1 MPFEWFV
8 ALRFLREGRMQTVLI
23 LLGVSVGVGVII
35 FLSGLISGLQTGLID
50 KTLGSQA
57 HIVVR
62 PPEEMPRILIDG
74 RVAGTDAGMA
84 GRSGLGGGQGNAL
97 SIRIEKPAQR
107 MRSINQWPQVLRDIE
122 QIPGVIAVSPVVTGS
137 AFATRGEAT
146 RSIALRGIDPERFV
160 RIIDLPR
167 KMTSGSFRI
176 AGTEAVIGAGL
187 AKDLGVR
194 VGDKIR
200 IVTAEERSDV
210 LTISGIFD
218 LQNEEVNDRWVLV
231 SLKCAQN
238 LLDLSGGI
246 SAIEARVRE
255 IFTAET
261 IAQGIARR
269 TGLVAESWMTINR
282 QLLVGLRSQNS
293 SSYMIQAFVVV
304 AVALGIAS
312 VLVVWVVQKNREIGI
327 LRAVG
332 TTRRQVLHIF
342 LIQGLLLGA
351 GGWVLGA
358 GIGTVLSF
366 IFAGMATNPDGSP
379 TFPVNLSPQLFLG
392 TLVMALAVGHFS
404 AVAPARRAAGLD
416 PAQVIQRG

>member
-160 RIIDLPR
+160 RMIDLPR

>member
-1 MPFEWFV
+1 
-8 ALRFLREGRMQTVLI
+8 
-23 LLGVSVGVGVII
+23 
-35 FLSGLISGLQTGLID
+35 
-50 KTLGSQA
+50 
-57 HIVVR
+57 
-62 PPEEMPRILIDG
+62 
-74 RVAGTDAGMA
+74 
-84 GRSGLGGGQGNAL
+84 
-97 SIRIEKPAQR
+97 

-122 QIPGVIAVSPVVTGS
+122 QVPGVIAVSPVVTGS

-160 RIIDLPR
+160 RIIDLPP
-167 KMTSGSFRI
+167 KMKSGSFRI

-200 IVTAEERSDV
+200 IVTAQDRSDV
-210 LTISGIFD
+210 LSISGIFD
-218 LQNEEVNDRWVLV
+218 LQNQEVNDRWVLV

-261 IAQGIARR
+261 IAQGITRR
-269 TGLVAESWMTINR
+269 TGLVAESWMTLNQ

-332 TTRRQVLHIF
+332 TTRKQVLRIF

-366 IFAGMATNPDGSP
+366 IFASMATNPDGSP

-404 AVAPARRAAGLD
+404 AMAPARRAAGLD

>member
-1 MPFEWFV
+1 
-8 ALRFLREGRMQTVLI
+8 MQTVLI

-35 FLSGLISGLQTGLID
+35 FLSALISGLQTSLID

-74 RVAGTDAGMA
+74 RVVGTDAGA
-84 GRSGLGGGQGNAL
+84 AARSGLGDDQGDAL

-122 QIPGVIAVSPVVTGS
+122 QVPGVVAVSPVVTGS

-160 RIIDLPR
+160 RIIDLPG

-218 LQNEEVNDRWVLV
+218 LENQDVNDRWVLV

-269 TGLVAESWMTINR
+269 TGLVAESWMTRNQ
-282 QLLVGLRSQNS
+282 QLLIGLRSQNS

-358 GIGTVLSF
+358 GVGTILSF
-366 IFAGMATNPDGSP
+366 VFAGMATNPDGSP